1 MRSAYKRLISR
12 ATCPANT
19 ADCTN
24 ELRYFLKYNVNI
36 SIITHFK
43 QYVHSF
49 IKSAIITGR
58 VARQANR
65 LYVLRMTVKLAY
77 SFFMAYYLTKHSI
90 RTGGGGGE
98 GLFNLDWL
106 LMTTS

>member
-1 MRSAYKRLISR
+1 MRSTYKRLISR

-19 ADCTN
+19 TDCSN
-24 ELRYFLKYNVNI
+24 EWRYFLKYNINI
-36 SIITHFK
+36 SIIIHFK

-49 IKSAIITGR
+49 IQFAIITGR

-65 LYVLRMTVKLAY
+65 LYVLRMTMKLAY

-90 RTGGGGGE
+90 RTGGDE